1 MIEVLEPLPSEL
13 TEYYDI
19 RWKILREP
27 LGLKKGT
34 EKDDLED
41 QSIHRVAKIDNQ
53 IIAVGRLHFIE
64 NNAAQIRYMAVEHNF
79 RGRGVGKL
87 ITNEFIEI
95 SKKKNISKVILYAR
109 ESVLSF
115 YKKLG
120 FNIVERAHLLEG
132 IQHFLMERSF
142 DNKDSS

>member
-1 MIEVLEPLPSEL
+1 MIKISEPLSSEL
-13 TEYYDI
+13 NEYYNI
-19 RWKILREP
+19 RWKILRQP

-41 QSIHRVAKIDNQ
+41 KSIHRVAKIDNQ

-64 NNAAQIRYMAVEHNF
+64 NNTAQIRYMAVEDDF

-87 ITNEFIEI
+87 ITNEFIRI
-95 SKKKNISKVILYAR
+95 SKDKNISKIILYAR
-109 ESVLSF
+109 EDVIDF

-120 FNIVERAHLLEG
+120 FDIVEKGHKLKSV
-132 IQHFLMERSF
+132 QHFLMERI
-142 DNKDSS
+142 NNY